1 MNLLFLSKDTK
12 VWIPDSEQVWMG
24 GTLLKDATE
33 DTLEVLLE
41 DGRVSFQ
48 IFPCNRLLCK
58 LFIFSPEMYYRSRIR
73 LSKVTPTKRIIR
85 ATSSSKERWKY

>member
-1 MNLLFLSKDTK
+1 MIFLFLLKDTK

-41 DGRVSFQ
+41 DGRVSF
-48 IFPCNRLLCK
+48 
-58 LFIFSPEMYYRSRIR
+58 
-73 LSKVTPTKRIIR
+73 
-85 ATSSSKERWKY
+85 